1 MKRLIFT
8 VLMLC
13 FSFAGASA
21 QTSNTGSL
29 VGTVSGPDGLI
40 AGATVTVTDD
50 KTQRTVT
57 VNTNDQGSF
66 TISQLDVGEYT
77 VTVTSPGFKTFTATK
92 VKIDAGRPYTLN
104 ATLEIGQLQETVKVV
119 TAADVCNSTNAPISI
134 TVSPRQVLDLPI
146 NGRNP
151 LALLNLQAGVNATSS
166 SINGQRSSSA
176 NYTRDGINVQD
187 NFIRTGGFVQDRPT
201 VDDTGEF
208 TVVTQNAG
216 AEAGGGGSTQVQLVT
231 PRGGSDFH
239 GALFAYNRNSK
250 LAANEFFSNAVR
262 SPRPFLNRNQFGG
275 KVGGPLALPRFGEGG
290 PSLVRGKAFF
300 FASYERFLLRQQ
312 VTITRTAI
320 LPSARQDRKS
330 TRLNSSHLVISYA
343 VFCF

>member
-1 MKRLIFT
+1 MKRLIVT

-13 FSFAGASA
+13 FSFAAASA

-77 VTVTSPGFKTFTATK
+77 VTVTSSGFKTFTATK

-104 ATLEIGQLQETVKVV
+104 PTLELGQLQENVTVI
-119 TAADVCNSTNAPISI
+119 AGADVVNSVNAELS
-134 TVSPRQVLDLPI
+134 TSVSPRQVLDLPI

-166 SINGQRSSSA
+166 SISSSLA
-176 NYTRDGINVQD
+176 
-187 NFIRTGGFVQDRPT
+187 
-201 VDDTGEF
+201 F
-208 TVVTQNAG
+208 TM
-216 AEAGGGGSTQVQLVT
+216 S
-231 PRGGSDFH
+231 
-239 GALFAYNRNSK
+239 AYASNRSK
-250 LAANEFFSNAVR
+250 R
-262 SPRPFLNRNQFGG
+262 
-275 KVGGPLALPRFGEGG
+275 
-290 PSLVRGKAFF
+290 
-300 FASYERFLLRQQ
+300 
-312 VTITRTAI
+312 
-320 LPSARQDRKS
+320 AR
-330 TRLNSSHLVISYA
+330 
-343 VFCF
+343 